1 MVATRKE
8 AMSTEYFDNNP
19 HFDLIRTHLEDNDIV
34 LYMKGTASMP
44 QDGYSAAIVQIL
56 NTLGVAY
63 RDIDVVNDHE
73 LRQAVKD
80 FANWSSTPQLYVQG
94 DFIGGCDIVREMYA
108 TGKLQKLLVEKGL
121 LSPAAIIPR

>member
-1 MVATRKE
+1 
-8 AMSTEYFDNNP
+8 MSTEYFGNNP
-19 HFDLIRTHLEDNDIV
+19 HFDLIRTQLEDNDIV

-44 QDGYSAAIVQIL
+44 QDGFSAAIVQIL

-63 RDIDVVNDHE
+63 RDIDVLHDHA

-80 FANWSSTPQLYVQG
+80 FANWTSTPQLYVQG
-94 DFIGGCDIVREMYA
+94 EFIGGCDIVREMYA

-121 LSPAAIIPR
+121 LSPAAIPR